1 MIMKPVLLPFLM
13 CMALVTSAN
22 ATPPTPPVQLEL
34 PKAEEL
40 AALIPEKGVF
50 TVPVRVLAHQD
61 VAKLTLM
68 VRTTKM
74 GMSGRR
80 EGQVKDYALKGLGKG
95 ETQTVEIKIPLQEKD
110 GLYRLEAA
118 VQIEQRGKT
127 GVVSKGVVIQVV
139 EKGKPRLMTPSDL
152 RKTQVLQKTQAFQEH
167 LARKPKQ
174 PNIRLLID
182 DLVPVPADRKPHIQP
197 YRGPKHERAK
207 GSGPPAILQPYLI
220 EKAKRDK
227 TSDSDQP
234 RNSEVLLAQFGVP
247 VPLIELRGQ
256 VVFEDW
262 YTNISCNP
270 YDPNDPYYPCNP
282 GPPQVLTGL
291 ANATI
296 VIYLDNVGG
305 FDVGLDI
312 TETDENGFW
321 SVYLDPALAGSDFY
335 YTVGLENVNFNVRD
349 AAGDEYSWVSA
360 SRSGTIINFGQET
373 FTTNIEAAQVFSTI
387 NRGWNHI
394 VTEGGQDPGFIGVQ
408 YPDSC
413 LLSDGTIISCWDPSA
428 EVVRLE
434 AETNMGPDVILHEYG
449 HALLHYALGNS
460 PGGGPHSF
468 SDLEQDSGLALNEG
482 WATGFAL
489 SSCPDGTF
497 QWEEWRYQDP
507 SGGWPLCTAVNYA
520 YGEWIEGF
528 SINFGQ
534 NRKGEHHEGRV
545 AAALTDFLDT
555 PNDDNRGNEDQGKNG
570 YEDANENDRTSLA
583 TIYRDSMWGYS
594 FSDFINFYIQLW
606 SGLTNTMRPLADD
619 IMTYNWMSW
628 PITVPVPETVCVA
641 SKVAMAMS
649 PEYAQVLDG
658 LRAFRDKAMKPLN
671 VGRHWM
677 QSYYSHSPE
686 MAVLLIGD
694 SEARQAGQVVVEHFS
709 RIGHTLKEPQGLE
722 RLAASQ
728 EAVLPPRVIESI
740 KKISQ
745 VIKTKGSEELKEKL
759 LEVHKLLKTFDGLSV
774 SQAVQKVSVM
784 EKAGR
789 GKEAPRVQP
798 MKLAPGSQHVNW
810 DLIKKHLPKGE
821 FPGTKAKSTGRPFVR

>member
-1 MIMKPVLLPFLM
+1 MKPVLLPFLM

-74 GMSGRR
+74 DMSGRR

-118 VQIEQRGKT
+118 VQIEQKGKT
-127 GVVSKGVVIQVV
+127 GVVSKGVLIHVV
-139 EKGKPRLMTPSDL
+139 EKGRSRLTTAIEL
-152 RKTQVLQKTQAFQEH
+152 RRTQVSQKKQAFQEA
-167 LARKPKQ
+167 LAGKPKQ
-174 PNIRLLID
+174 PDIRLLMD
-182 DLVPVPADRKPHIQP
+182 NTVPVPVELTKYIKP
-197 YRGPKHERAK
+197 YTGPKQKRAG
-207 GSGPPAILQPYLI
+207 GSGPPAAIKPYI
-220 EKAKRDK
+220 IKKTKSDK
-227 TSDSDQP
+227 PKDSHLWQKP
-234 RNSEVLLAQFGVP
+234 GVVLAQF

-256 VVFEDW
+256 VVFEEW
-262 YTNISCNP
+262 YTNIPCNP
-270 YDPNDPYYPCNP
+270 ADPGDPYYPCTP
-282 GPPQVLTGL
+282 GPPKVLTPL

-296 VIYLDNVGG
+296 VIFKENVGG
-305 FDVGLDI
+305 FDLGVDI
-312 TETDENGFW
+312 TETDGNGFW
-321 SVYLDPALAGSDFY
+321 SVYLDPALAGSNFY
-335 YTVGLENVNFNVRD
+335 YIVSLENQKFNVRD
-349 AAGDEYSWVSA
+349 AAGGEYSWVSA
-360 SRSGTIINFGQET
+360 SRSGTIINFGQEM
-373 FTTNIEAAQVFSTI
+373 FNSNVEAAQVFATI

-394 VTEGGQDPGFIGVQ
+394 VTEGGQDPGLIEVR
-408 YPDSC
+408 YPDFC
-413 LLSDGTIISCWDPSA
+413 LFSDGTLNSCWDPTV
-428 EVVRLE
+428 EVVRLQTE
-434 AETNMGPDVILHEYG
+434 KNDAPDVILHEYG
-449 HALLHYALGNS
+449 HGLLHYAFGFS

-468 SDLEQDSGLALNEG
+468 SDLEQDSGVAFNEG
-482 WATGFAL
+482 WATAFSL
-489 SSCPDGTF
+489 SVCPDGLF
-497 QWEEWRYQDP
+497 NWSEWPYQDP
-507 SGGWPLCTAVNYA
+507 AGGWPLCAVNNA
-520 YGEWIEGF
+520 FGEWIEGF
-528 SINFGQ
+528 SFDNGQ

-545 AAALTDFLDT
+545 AAAITDFLDG

-583 TIYRDSMWGYS
+583 TIYRDSMWGFS
-594 FSDFINFYIQLW
+594 FGDFINFYIQLW

-641 SKVAMAMS
+641 SKVAIAMS

-658 LRAFRDKAMKPLN
+658 LRAFRDKAMKPLI

-686 MAVLLIGD
+686 MAILLIGD

-709 RIGHTLKEPQGLE
+709 RIGHTLKELRGLE
-722 RLAASQ
+722 RLSTSQ
-728 EAVLPPRVIESI
+728 EVVLPPRVIESI

-745 VIKTKGSEELKEKL
+745 VIKTKGSEELKEKVV
-759 LEVHKLLKTFDGLSV
+759 EVHKLLNTFDGLSV
-774 SQAVQKVSVM
+774 SQAVQKVSLM

-798 MKLAPGSQHVNW
+798 MKLAPGSQHVDW

-821 FPGTKAKSTGRPFVR
+821 FPGTRAKSAGRPSVR